1 MNQTNRLRLADF
13 AGGYGE
19 TVATDAGRGSP
30 TRVGGEASVAGD
42 GSRLGLQRGRRP

>member
-1 MNQTNRLRLADF
+1 MNQINRLNLAEF
-13 AGGYGE
+13 AGRQAE

-42 GSRLGLQRGRRP
+42 GPRLGLQRGRRP